1 MAVITATAA
10 AGTALTAATIAAGV
24 GASTAI
30 AGAGMSFSQA
40 AKQRRVADTAAA
52 KSDVLMKKARD
63 QATKDQYAALNVP
76 LDVYDRQVEQ
86 TTQQQTDLIA
96 GLAEGDPRNL
106 AAGVGRVGALGV
118 DAAESTRIA
127 KADAIYDNE
136 TMKANSRADID
147 QQLIGMDVGEAGR
160 QNELAINADKARNAN
175 IRQGYSSVG
184 KLPGALAPLVP
195 LYSNNNSDPNAAAR
209 AAGEKALDDYQG
221 AQGTRGQGG
230 ETPIIPVTQDELSIE
245 EYNKVL
251 TQANL
256 LGMTVDDYLKLKSST
271 GQ

>member
-10 AGTALTAATIAAGV
+10 AGTALTAATIAAG
-24 GASTAI
+24 

-40 AKQRRVADTAAA
+40 AKQRKVADTAAA

-160 QNELAINADKARNAN
+160 QNELAINADKARNA
-175 IRQGYSSVG
+175 
-184 KLPGALAPLVP
+184 
-195 LYSNNNSDPNAAAR
+195 
-209 AAGEKALDDYQG
+209 
-221 AQGTRGQGG
+221 
-230 ETPIIPVTQDELSIE
+230 
-245 EYNKVL
+245 
-251 TQANL
+251 
-256 LGMTVDDYLKLKSST
+256 
-271 GQ
+271 

>member
-10 AGTALTAATIAAGV
+10 AGTALTATTIAAGV
-24 GASTAI
+24 GAATA
-30 AGAGMSFSQA
+30 AVGTGLSFSQA
-40 AKQRRVADTAAA
+40 AKQRKVADTAAA

-63 QATKDQYAALNVP
+63 QATKDQYAALRVP
-76 LDVYDRQVEQ
+76 LDVYDRQIEQ
-86 TTQQQTDLIA
+86 TTQGQTDLIA
-96 GLAEGDPRNL
+96 GLAEGDSRNL

-160 QNELAINADKARNAN
+160 QNELAINANKARNAN

-195 LYSNNNSDPNAAAR
+195 LFSDGVVTPDPNTVDPNAGVDPNATAGVTNPPPIGGAGLDAQMQAANLGVTLQELMDAQTL
-209 AAGEKALDDYQG
+209 AAQ
-221 AQGTRGQGG
+221 QGG
-230 ETPIIPVTQDELSIE
+230 
-245 EYNKVL
+245 NF
-251 TQANL
+251 
-256 LGMTVDDYLKLKSST
+256 MDYLPTNK
-271 GQ
+271 

>member
-10 AGTALTAATIAAGV
+10 AGTALTATTIAAGV
-24 GASTAI
+24 GAATA
-30 AGAGMSFSQA
+30 AVGTGLSFSQA
-40 AKQRRVADTAAA
+40 AKQRKVADTAAA

-63 QATKDQYAALNVP
+63 QATKDQYAALRVP
-76 LDVYDRQVEQ
+76 LDVYDRQIEQ
-86 TTQQQTDLIA
+86 TTQGQTDLIA
-96 GLAEGDPRNL
+96 GLAEGDSRNL

-160 QNELAINADKARNAN
+160 QNELAINANKARNAN

-195 LYSNNNSDPNAAAR
+195 LFSDGVVTPDPNAGVDPNATAGVTNPVPPPIGGSGLDAQMQAANLGVTLQELMDAQTL
-209 AAGEKALDDYQG
+209 AAQ
-221 AQGTRGQGG
+221 QGG
-230 ETPIIPVTQDELSIE
+230 
-245 EYNKVL
+245 NF
-251 TQANL
+251 
-256 LGMTVDDYLKLKSST
+256 MDYLPTNK
-271 GQ
+271 

>member
-10 AGTALTAATIAAGV
+10 TGAAIGATTIAAGV
-24 GASTAI
+24 GAATAI
-30 AGAGMSFSQA
+30 AGAGVSFSQA

-52 KSDVLMKKARD
+52 QSDVLMKKARD

-76 LDVYDRQVEQ
+76 LDVYDRQMEQ

-96 GLAEGDPRNL
+96 GLSEGDPRNL

-147 QQLIGMDVGEAGR
+147 QQLIGMDVGEAGM
-160 QNELAINADKARNAN
+160 QNELAINANKARNAN
-175 IRQGYSSVG
+175 ISQGYSSVG

-195 LYSNNNSDPNAAAR
+195 LFPDGDVTPDPNLVTPPPAPAPITAQAEAASLKVTLQELMDA
-209 AAGEKALDDYQG
+209 KALASQKGGDY
-221 AQGTRGQGG
+221 
-230 ETPIIPVTQDELSIE
+230 
-245 EYNKVL
+245 K
-251 TQANL
+251 
-256 LGMTVDDYLKLKSST
+256 DYLPKY
-271 GQ
+271 